1 MKKATQQQTKEHNR
15 NLVLKTIFEHA
26 EISRAEI
33 ARITK
38 LTRTTVSDIVTNLI
52 AEGLVEEIGLG
63 SSIGGKSPILL
74 SLVEDSRC
82 VIGLNLAQDQFRGA
96 VVNLRGRLREMVSL
110 PVNDRNGEEALSLV
124 YDILDRLMATACQ
137 PVVGIG
143 VVTPGLVNTK
153 EGIVVNAVNLDWK
166 NLPLADLLKDRY
178 QLPVYVLND
187 SQAAAM
193 GEFTYG
199 GNHQSD
205 DHLIVINIRHGIGAG
220 IIINGRLFQ
229 GDGGGAGEIGHI
241 VVVPEGGLPCRCGK
255 RGCLET
261 IASAQAV
268 LKQFRALSGVLPAIP
283 PQPGVTLDA
292 LEEAFAAGDPLVRR
306 VVLEA
311 ARYLGLGISSLVGT
325 LNIQK
330 VVLTGDMTRF
340 GEPWLNAVRESAAQ
354 FSLAGLA
361 ANTRIEI
368 GQLAEYGI
376 IQGASAMLASNYS
389 LLLFQ
394 PSRLPG

>member
-1 MKKATQQQTKEHNR
+1 
-15 NLVLKTIFEHA
+15 
-26 EISRAEI
+26 
-33 ARITK
+33 
-38 LTRTTVSDIVTNLI
+38 
-52 AEGLVEEIGLG
+52 
-63 SSIGGKSPILL
+63 
-74 SLVEDSRC
+74 

-96 VVNLRGRLREMVSL
+96 VVNLRGRIREMVSL
-110 PVNDRNGEEALSLV
+110 PVDDRNGNEALSLV
-124 YDILDRLMATACQ
+124 YDILDRLLLSACQ

-143 VVTPGLVNTK
+143 VGTPGLVNTR

-178 QLPVYVLND
+178 YLPVYVLND

-199 GNHQSD
+199 GNYQSD

-261 IASAQAV
+261 VASAQAV
-268 LKQFRALSGVLPAIP
+268 LKQIRALSNGLRMPLTIP
-283 PQPGVTLDA
+283 SQQTSA
-292 LEEAFAAGDPLVRR
+292 LEAIKEAFAAGDPRVRR

-325 LNIQK
+325 LNIRK
-330 VVLTGDMTRF
+330 IILTGDMTRF

-361 ANTRIEI
+361 ADTRIEI

-394 PSRLPG
+394 PSRLSG